1 MTDPARTITI
11 PISSAL
17 RIAELLDYMCDLS
30 EHAEDHLDSEEHEQ
44 LVGERTGSRYWIGEI
59 RDAVRRTG
67 HPPAP

>member
-1 MTDPARTITI
+1 MTDPAKTITI
-11 PISSAL
+11 TTSNAL

-30 EHAEDHLDSEEHEQ
+30 EHAEDHLDSEEYEVF
-44 LVGERTGSRYWIGEI
+44 LGERTGSRYWIREI